1 MPAIVPELI
10 EMATKENTSTT
21 ELLRKSLI
29 VAERLSL
36 PDFYHWINNELSGY
50 TDKAPP
56 YRTHKGIPKLVNGSE
71 IKFPLKIK
79 RYAEIEQHLYIEVTE
94 SVPEIEATIKYN
106 GMICRTIKPLEGSVQ
121 KSHHDHGYYP
131 ATVLEKTKSKSILE
145 AIKNEVLKFALNLEK
160 DGIKG
165 EGMTFNSQEKEIAKH
180 YKITN
185 INGQIQIDSPR
196 SSQSQT
202 REIDTEKLCELVSA
216 LRKVLDKDNSM
227 SSDGRSEIESE
238 LATLEAQAQ
247 SPKPKWPIVNAAAL
261 SLKSILENAAG
272 GALASAALPLLSQFL

>member
-50 TDKAPP
+50 TDKTPP

-94 SVPEIEATIKYN
+94 PVPEIEATIKYN
-106 GMICRTIKPLEGSVQ
+106 GVICRTIKPLEGSVQ

-131 ATVLEKTKSKSILE
+131 ATVLEK
-145 AIKNEVLKFALNLEK
+145 N
-160 DGIKG
+160 
-165 EGMTFNSQEKEIAKH
+165 
-180 YKITN
+180 KI
-185 INGQIQIDSPR
+185 
-196 SSQSQT
+196 
-202 REIDTEKLCELVSA
+202 
-216 LRKVLDKDNSM
+216 
-227 SSDGRSEIESE
+227 
-238 LATLEAQAQ
+238 
-247 SPKPKWPIVNAAAL
+247 
-261 SLKSILENAAG
+261 
-272 GALASAALPLLSQFL
+272 